1 MAKLIHQSLQ
11 IQKLFLFIQRQLY
24 YLLNVDFT
32 KTEENIAIYIS
43 DTNDS
48 SKIGEIRIQSYYS
61 EENSEYYKLVEI
73 KVNME
78 NN

>member
-32 KTEENIAIYIS
+32 KTEENIAIYIF

-48 SKIGEIRIQSYYS
+48 SKIGEIRILSYY
-61 EENSEYYKLVEI
+61 SEYYKLVEI
-73 KVNME
+73 KVNMK